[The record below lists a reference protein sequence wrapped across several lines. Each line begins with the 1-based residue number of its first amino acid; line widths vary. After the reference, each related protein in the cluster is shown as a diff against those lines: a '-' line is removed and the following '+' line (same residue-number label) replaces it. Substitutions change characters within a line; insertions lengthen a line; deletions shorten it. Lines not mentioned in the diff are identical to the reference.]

1 MAHTNSGNAG
11 STAGAE
17 ATRGK
22 GPAGLRILGPTL
34 WLMLVLALVSIGLSV
49 WGADAVPENARVAV
63 QWSGEG
69 VTSTVSKTLGL
80 VLVPA
85 IQIAFLLLGVL
96 IPSISPR
103 GGHLLQSRRAYRT
116 VWPSVMAVLT
126 LAHGLSMVA
135 AAGYQVPVE
144 RIILTATALLLAV
157 VGNVLGKVRSNYFL
171 GVRTPWTLSSEYSWR
186 KTHRLTGLLMTAV
199 GLVSFVIGLFA
210 PLPLLGG
217 VLVGGALL
225 VAAIGIGYSYIAW
238 RADKEKNR

>member
-1 MAHTNSGNAG
+1 
-11 STAGAE
+11 
-17 ATRGK
+17 
-22 GPAGLRILGPTL
+22 
-34 WLMLVLALVSIGLSV
+34 
-49 WGADAVPENARVAV
+49 
-63 QWSGEG
+63 
-69 VTSTVSKTLGL
+69 
-80 VLVPA
+80 
-85 IQIAFLLLGVL
+85 
-96 IPSISPR
+96 
-103 GGHLLQSRRAYRT
+103 
-116 VWPSVMAVLT
+116 
-126 LAHGLSMVA
+126 MVA